1 MSTFKVGNTT
11 IGDSPLINEEVKEQL
26 KQEEQ
31 LLQEVTE
38 QTFKPIERTSEQ
50 EAAIAEVK
58 NAITLTD
65 ENLVLS

>member
-26 KQEEQ
+26 LQEEK

-38 QTFKPIERTSEQ
+38 QTSKPIERTS
-50 EAAIAEVK
+50 
-58 NAITLTD
+58 
-65 ENLVLS
+65 